1 MKYNEFAKDVHQ
13 NAVAHGFWETDRSF
27 GEIIALCHSEI
38 SEALE
43 EYRAGR
49 SMAYVVHTNSNER
62 GEIDFYN
69 MIKHETDLA
78 KWGKKD
84 KPEGIAVELA
94 DCVIRC
100 MDWFGRM
107 NMNADDLLEEAK
119 GGERWMDDMPI
130 FAVGSFGDFIAHLNL
145 DLSLAYRNWC
155 NATGYWSAALRMAVC
170 CNEIF
175 EWAEREG
182 VDMHELM
189 RIKHEYNKGR
199 PYKHG
204 KVM

>member
-1 MKYNEFAKDVHQ
+1 MKYNEFAKEVHQ
-13 NAVAHGFWETDRSF
+13 NAVEHGWWDEDRSA

-43 EYRAGR
+43 EYRANR
-49 SMAYVVHTNSNER
+49 PNAYVVHPNR
-62 GEIDFYN
+62 DAAGHIDYYAI
-69 MIKHETDLA
+69 IKYETDVS
-78 KWGKKD
+78 KWCKKD

-94 DCVIRC
+94 DVIIRC
-100 MDWFGRM
+100 FDYFGKAGLDVGELFEDAVQIIPKRIGVI
-107 NMNADDLLEEAK
+107 NLTVFGNFISLLHLLLSMAFDINVSGHGIRYSLLCMAACCHE
-119 GGERWMDDMPI
+119 I
-130 FAVGSFGDFIAHLNL
+130 FA
-145 DLSLAYRNWC
+145 
-155 NATGYWSAALRMAVC
+155 
-170 CNEIF
+170 
-175 EWAEREG
+175 WAEREG